1 MSDVA
6 APIRI
11 AAPKT
16 HPTAMNI
23 VRVLIVR
30 IVRAN
35 RAAYFA
41 AGDFFVRFGA
51 LIRIDVLL
59 CDLVTVGL
67 QSK

>member
-1 MSDVA
+1 
-6 APIRI
+6 
-11 AAPKT
+11 
-16 HPTAMNI
+16 MNI

-35 RAAYFA
+35 RAAYFVF
-41 AGDFFVRFGA
+41 GDFFDRFGA

-59 CDLVTVGL
+59 CDLGTVGV

>member
-1 MSDVA
+1 
-6 APIRI
+6 
-11 AAPKT
+11 
-16 HPTAMNI
+16 MNI

-59 CDLVTVGL
+59 CDLGTGGL

>member
-1 MSDVA
+1 
-6 APIRI
+6 
-11 AAPKT
+11 
-16 HPTAMNI
+16 MNI